1 MSLATALLFL
11 LYNLDGLDYFER
23 LISFLQSQ
31 FLYTMKKVKL
41 TIEFFDDDKTKKSS
55 VTRVAPYVRV
65 RNGKKELIRGYRR
78 KSREL

>member
-11 LYNLDGLDYFER
+11 LYNSDGLDYFER
-23 LISFLQSQ
+23 STSFLQSQ

>member
-1 MSLATALLFL
+1 
-11 LYNLDGLDYFER
+11 
-23 LISFLQSQ
+23 
-31 FLYTMKKVKL
+31 MKKVKL
-41 TIEFFDDDKTKKSS
+41 TIEFFDGDKTKKSS